1 MASREMQIDGGF
13 FEITMPQQHLDGTQI
28 RARFE
33 QMRGK
38 AVAQRV
44 RMHTIRKASPPR
56 SSFAS
61 MVDHLG
67 SDGLITR
74 VITITRKHPYARF
87 SSQPLPVLPEFVEQ
101 LCAEQYIAVLAA
113 FTALDVDHHALAVDV
128 TNFQAS
134 EFATADPGGVYRHHQ
149 MPIKRTPT

>member
-1 MASREMQIDGGF
+1 MTLREMQIDGGF
-13 FEITMPQQHLDGTQI
+13 FEITMAQQHLDGTQI

-38 AVAQRV
+38 AVSQRM

-67 SDGLITR
+67 SDGLIAGMT
-74 VITITRKHPYARF
+74 TLARKQPHARF
-87 SSQPLPVLPEFVEQ
+87 SSQPVPVLPEFVEQ
-101 LCAEQYIAVLAA
+101 LW
-113 FTALDVDHHALAVDV
+113 
-128 TNFQAS
+128 
-134 EFATADPGGVYRHHQ
+134 
-149 MPIKRTPT
+149 